1 LERPILCD
9 FHVHTTF
16 SDGTM
21 GLKEVIDLYGVNGF
35 DVIAITDHVFDTQCR
50 HSLKMIENG
59 VYVDNFQK
67 YLQAV
72 QEGALYAGK
81 KYDLLVIPGLEVC
94 NNRIG
99 FHIVGLD
106 IKQSINANCSAKQ
119 VIEDIHRQHGL
130 AIACHPYY
138 KISELQ
144 DRQKIEE
151 TTLYLWENR
160 EQYLHMIDAWEIANR
175 NDLYSIVGL
184 DGLPFLA
191 SSDFH
196 EKEHLY
202 SWKTQVF
209 ASKDTES
216 IKRAIKE
223 QEVSLTL
230 FRNGRKAACFSS
242 LAEIDYLRL
251 AFPQLVATQY
261 YFVSQSS
268 RFKS

>member
-1 LERPILCD
+1 MKRPILCD

-16 SDGTM
+16 SDGKM
-21 GLKEVIDLYGVNGF
+21 RLKDVIDLYGVNGF
-35 DVIAITDHVFDTQCR
+35 DVIAITDHVFDTQCS
-50 HSLKMIENG
+50 HSQEMIENG
-59 VYVDNFQK
+59 MNVDNFQK

-72 QEGALYAGK
+72 QKGALYARK
-81 KYDLLVIPGLEVC
+81 KYDLLVIPGIEVC

-99 FHIVGLD
+99 FHILGLD
-106 IKQSINANCSAKQ
+106 IKESIDANFSAKQ
-119 VIEDIHRQHGL
+119 VVEEIHHQGGL

-144 DRQKIEE
+144 DRQKIED
-151 TTLYLWENR
+151 TTLYLWKNR
-160 EQYLHMIDAWEIANR
+160 EKYLHMIDAWEIANR
-175 NDLYSIVGL
+175 NDLFSIVGL

-191 SSDFH
+191 NSDFH

-230 FRNGRKAACFSS
+230 FRNGRKDTCFNGRKDTCFSPS
-242 LAEIDYLRL
+242 AEIDYFRL
-251 AFPQLVATQY
+251 AFPELVAN
-261 YFVSQSS
+261 
-268 RFKS
+268 